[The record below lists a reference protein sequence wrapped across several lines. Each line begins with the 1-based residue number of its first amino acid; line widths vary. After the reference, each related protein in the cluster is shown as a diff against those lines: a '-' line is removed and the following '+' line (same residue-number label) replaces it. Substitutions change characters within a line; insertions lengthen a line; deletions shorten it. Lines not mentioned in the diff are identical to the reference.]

1 MAALR
6 KTFLAVTAI
15 AVVTTTASSVFAQ
28 NQPSVPQAASCSIQ
42 GVPTLMRYQGLTE
55 YIGDIVVTC
64 VGGTPTLKGVQVP
77 TVNFQVDMLNQTNFT
92 SRLLG
97 FSTPAA
103 NGGFPMNEA
112 ILAINE
118 PVPPASMNNPANA
131 GQSSPYGVIHQS
143 ICSNSN
149 TTGDC
154 LNTGNGLGGW
164 GNGSA
169 GSSYAVPGN
178 FNVYQ
183 GYIHTGGSSPGSNK
197 EVRFDGIPFDA
208 PGSTGTIEF
217 RITNLRIDATYFSGA
232 GPGIQVPVYATVTIT
247 GTQPPAVAG
256 TNSPLVG
263 YATNG
268 IVAPAPTEVGSP
280 ICGTAVDFVV
290 PIQEGFASSFKR
302 RTWFTDNFTSP
313 DPTNMNG
320 SGIGNIVGGTFTK
333 YSTQNIFSY
342 GYFTESNWFDNDT
355 NGQANLRDGSYASVG
370 LATNGTR
377 LYVTLT
383 NINPGVTVTAPAYAG
398 LWGGTPLIGTAGI
411 NFPSVYSPGAS
422 VSPSGILYLVGM
434 SPPYPSDGSGYLNT
448 SAHASPISF
457 AAATGSTSTTF
468 VYEVLTSDPAYIETA
483 YIDFTTKYATGIA
496 SPIPPLVLSSSVGFA
511 PIGATP
517 TVGDVPDSVPIGVNA
532 YPRFVPG
539 QGPAQPDWY
548 LAPCQCDLLFPYVVT
563 NSEFETGMAIANT
576 SSDPYDTLR
585 SPGYV
590 ELFYY
595 EANMIKAG
603 TPAGPIGNDGT
614 RSDFTYTTT
623 NWIAPG
629 DMFLYVLGYGSSTTS
644 ANNPGTGFPT
654 AASPTKPT
662 VGPDAGIPGV
672 PGFEGYIFAVTSFRY
687 CHGYAFIQTRDN
699 GLAEGYLPLVVD
711 EGSKLGRGPGTPG
724 AFVQP
729 EFNILGPG
737 SVPRNEYNN

>member
-6 KTFLAVTAI
+6 KTFLAVTAL

-28 NQPSVPQAASCSIQ
+28 NQPSVPQASSCSIQ

-55 YIGDIVVTC
+55 YIGDIVITC

-77 TVNFQVDMLNQTNFT
+77 TVNFQVDLLNQTNFT

-97 FSTPAA
+97 FNTPAN

-118 PVPPASMNNPANA
+118 PVPPTGANNPANA

-143 ICSNSN
+143 ICSDSN

-169 GSSYAVPGN
+169 GSSYAAPGN
-178 FNVYQ
+178 YNVYQ
-183 GYIHTGGSSPGSNK
+183 GYLHTGGSSPGSNK
-197 EVRFDGIPFDA
+197 EVRFDGIPFDP

-217 RITNLRIDATYFSGA
+217 RITNLRIDATYFSAA

-247 GTQPPAVAG
+247 GTQPPAVNG
-256 TNSPLVG
+256 SNSPLVG

-268 IVAPAPTEVGSP
+268 IVAPAPSEVGSP
-280 ICGTAVDFVV
+280 ICSHPRDFVV

-302 RTWFTDNFTSP
+302 RTWFTNNFTSP
-313 DPTNMNG
+313 DPTNMKG
-320 SGIGNIVGGTFTK
+320 SGTGSVVGGDFTK
-333 YSTQNIFSY
+333 FSTQNIFSY
-342 GYFTESNWFDNDT
+342 GYFTESNWFDNDQ
-355 NGQANLRDGSYASVG
+355 NGVDNLEQNSYASVG

-383 NINPGVTVTAPAYAG
+383 NINPGVTVWAPAYAG
-398 LWGGTPLIGTAGI
+398 LFGGTPLTSAI
-411 NFPSVYSPGAS
+411 PSVANNGYGDA
-422 VSPSGILYLVGM
+422 SGILYLVGK
-434 SPPYPSDGSGYLNT
+434 SPAYPADLSGYLNT
-448 SAHASPISF
+448 TKDATPISF
-457 AAATGSTSTTF
+457 TATAGSTSTTF

-483 YIDFTTKYATGIA
+483 YVDFVTSYDPGI
-496 SPIPPLVLSSSVGFA
+496 STPIPPLVLSSQVGFA
-511 PIGATP
+511 PIGVTP
-517 TVGDVPDSVPIGVNA
+517 TVGDVPDARPAGVNA
-532 YPRFVPG
+532 YPRFVQG
-539 QGPAQPDWY
+539 QGPVQPYWF
-548 LAPCQCDLLFPYVVT
+548 LSPCQCDLLFPYVVT
-563 NSEFETGMAIANT
+563 NSEFETGIAIANT
-576 SSDPYDTLR
+576 SADPYGTSR
-585 SPGYV
+585 ASGYV

-595 EANMIKAG
+595 EANLNKSTGAS
-603 TPAGPIGNDGT
+603 GPIGNDTT

-629 DMFLYVLGYGSSTTS
+629 DQFLYVVGYGSTTTS
-644 ANNPGTGFPT
+644 ANNPGVGFATP
-654 AASPTKPT
+654 KPT
-662 VGPDAGIPGV
+662 VGADAGIPGV
-672 PGFEGYIFAVTSFRY
+672 PGFEGYIFAVTSFQY
-687 CHGYAFIQTRDN
+687 CHGFAFIQTRDN

-711 EGSKLGRGPGTPG
+711 EGRRLGRGDGTPG
-724 AFVQP
+724 AFGQP
-729 EFNILGPG
+729 QFNIQGPRH
-737 SVPRNEYNN
+737 VARDEYNN

>member
-6 KTFLAVTAI
+6 KTFLAVTAL

-28 NQPSVPQAASCSIQ
+28 NQPSVPQANSCSIQ

-77 TVNFQVDMLNQTNFT
+77 TVNFQVDLLNQTNFT

-97 FSTPAA
+97 QNIPAN
-103 NGGFPMNEA
+103 NGGFPLNEA

-118 PVPPASMNNPANA
+118 PVPVSGFQNPSNA

-143 ICSNSN
+143 ICPDSN
-149 TTGDC
+149 TSGAC
-154 LNTGNGLGGW
+154 LNTGNGNGGW
-164 GNGSA
+164 GNGSS
-169 GSSYAVPGN
+169 GSSYAAPDN
-178 FNVYQ
+178 YNVYQ
-183 GYIHTGGSSPGSNK
+183 GYLHTGGSAPSSNK
-197 EVRFDGIPFDA
+197 EVRFDGIPYDP

-247 GTQPPAVAG
+247 GTQPPAVNG
-256 TNSPLVG
+256 SNSPLVG

-268 IVAPAPTEVGSP
+268 IVAPAPYEIRSK
-280 ICGTAVDFVV
+280 ICGDAQDFVV

-302 RTWFTDNFTSP
+302 RTWYTDNFTSP
-313 DPTNMNG
+313 EPQTTAG
-320 SGIGNIVGGTFTK
+320 SAANTSH
-333 YSTQNIFSY
+333 STQNIFSY
-342 GYFTESNWFDNDT
+342 GYFTESNWYDNY
-355 NGQANLRDGSYASVG
+355 GEVGLIHPEAVG

-377 LYVTLT
+377 LYITLS

-398 LWGGTPLIGTAGI
+398 LFGGTPLVGTEGTAYPTVSHYDG
-411 NFPSVYSPGAS
+411 NPSDPLLPT
-422 VSPSGILYLVGM
+422 PSGILYLVGM
-434 SPPYPSDGSGYLNT
+434 SPPYPSDYSGYLNT
-448 SAHASPISF
+448 TTDATPITFTSAA
-457 AAATGSTSTTF
+457 GSTSTTF
-468 VYEVLTSDPAYIETA
+468 VYEVITSDPAYIETA
-483 YIDFTTKYATGIA
+483 YVDFATDYAKGLST
-496 SPIPPLVLSSSVGFA
+496 PIPPLVLSSQVGFA
-511 PIGATP
+511 PIGVTP

-532 YPRFVPG
+532 YPRFVQG
-539 QGPAQPDWY
+539 QGPVQPDWF
-548 LAPCQCDLLFPYVVT
+548 LSPCQCDLLFPYVVT

-576 SSDPYDTLR
+576 SADPYGTTR
-585 SPGYV
+585 VPGYV

-595 EANMIKAG
+595 EANLNKAG
-603 TPAGPIGNDGT
+603 TPSGPIGNDGT

-629 DMFLYVLGYGSSTTS
+629 DQFLYVVGYGSTTTS
-644 ANNPGTGFPT
+644 ANNPGVGFATP
-654 AASPTKPT
+654 KPT
-662 VGPDAGIPGV
+662 VGADAGIPGV
-672 PGFEGYIFAVTSFRY
+672 PGFEGYIFAVTSFQY

-711 EGSKLGRGPGTPG
+711 EGDRLHRGYGTDG
-724 AFVQP
+724 AFGV
-729 EFNILGPG
+729 PG
-737 SVPRNEYNN
+737 YKVSSPRFVDRDEYNN

>member
-6 KTFLAVTAI
+6 KTFLALTAI

-28 NQPSVPQAASCSIQ
+28 SQPSVPQATSCSIQ

-64 VGGTPTLKGVQVP
+64 VGGTPTLNGVKVP
-77 TVNFQVDMLNQTNFT
+77 IVNFQVDLLNQTNFT

-97 FSTPAA
+97 QNIPAN
-103 NGGFPMNEA
+103 NGGFPLNES

-118 PVPPASMNNPANA
+118 PVPVAGNQNPSNA

-143 ICSNSN
+143 ICPDSN
-149 TTGDC
+149 TTGAC
-154 LNTGNGLGGW
+154 VNTGNGLGGW

-169 GSSYAVPGN
+169 GSSYAAAGN

-183 GYIHTGGSSPGSNK
+183 GYLHTGGSSPSSNK
-197 EVRFDGIPFDA
+197 EIRFDGIPFDP

-217 RITNLRIDATYFSGA
+217 RITNLRIDATYFSAA

-247 GTQPPAVAG
+247 GTQPPAVNG
-256 TNSPLVG
+256 SNSPLVG

-268 IVAPAPTEVGSP
+268 IVAPAPTQDASP
-280 ICGTAVDFVV
+280 ICGVAQDFVV

-313 DPTNMNG
+313 DPNG
-320 SGIGNIVGGTFTK
+320 QGGSSADTLH
-333 YSTQNIFSY
+333 STQNIFSY
-342 GYFTESNWFDNDT
+342 GYFTESNWYDNH
-355 NGQANLRDGSYASVG
+355 GEVGLIQPEAVG

-398 LWGGTPLIGTAGI
+398 LFGGTPLAGTAGVAY
-411 NFPSVYSPGAS
+411 PAVYTGPLPPKPPNPLG
-422 VSPSGILYLVGM
+422 VPSGILYLVGQ
-434 SPPYPSDGSGYLNT
+434 SPSYPSDYSGYLNT
-448 SAHASPISF
+448 TAHASAISF
-457 AAATGSTSTTF
+457 VAAAGSTSTTF

-483 YIDFTTKYATGIA
+483 YIDFTTAYAPGIA
-496 SPIPPLVLSSSVGFA
+496 TQIPPLVLSSSVGFA
-511 PIGATP
+511 PIGVTP
-517 TVGDVPDSVPIGVNA
+517 TVGDVPYSVPLGINA
-532 YPRFVPG
+532 YPRFVRG
-539 QGPAQPDWY
+539 NGPAQPDWF
-548 LAPCQCDLLFPYVVT
+548 LSPCQCDLLFPYVVT

-576 SSDPYDTLR
+576 SSDPYSTLR

-590 ELFYY
+590 QLFYY
-595 EANMIKAG
+595 EANMIKAHG
-603 TPAGPIGNDGT
+603 GVGPIGNDGT
-614 RSDFTYTTT
+614 RSDFQYTTT

-654 AASPTKPT
+654 AGHPTLPT

-672 PGFEGYIFAVTSFRY
+672 AGFEGYIFAVTSFQY
-687 CHGYAFIQTRDN
+687 CHGYAFIQTRDRWPDK
-699 GLAEGYLPLVVD
+699 LATHQSLI
-711 EGSKLGRGPGTPG
+711 
-724 AFVQP
+724 Q
-729 EFNILGPG
+729 
-737 SVPRNEYNN
+737 